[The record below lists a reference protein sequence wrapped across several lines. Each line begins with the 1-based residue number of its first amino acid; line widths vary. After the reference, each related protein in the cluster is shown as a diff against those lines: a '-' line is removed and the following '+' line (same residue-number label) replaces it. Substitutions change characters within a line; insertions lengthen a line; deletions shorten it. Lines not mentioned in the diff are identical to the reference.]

1 MIKVYKSIPF
11 ALPRHLLGGRKEEN
25 EEKLVVVKKEGEAG
39 EEFGGRREAELL
51 ASDIGMDA
59 YVFTSTSDAG
69 K

>member
-1 MIKVYKSIPF
+1 VIKVYKSIPF

-51 ASDIGMDA
+51 DIGMDA